1 VHALFPAPPPLACV
15 GRRVASS
22 EGRGGTASWGGGVE
36 RHTVLSRVCSLPLPP
51 CACVPVC
58 LCACLPPAR
67 WVRHHAVL
75 PPPLSPGRYLALQAS
90 AGHTEGCY
98 RRGWC
103 QEPEDRGPLLPTA
116 HVPLLWRGR
125 LPQYVVMP
133 SLSCAVAIMRSRH
146 HAQSLSRA
154 VVAACWLLHV
164 PWCEAATLPRPRAC
178 VVVPPFASLDV
189 PCVPCVPYLPLMA

>member
-1 VHALFPAPPPLACV
+1 VLTSNVDGMFERNGFDPAGIATPQGVCCVCMRCSLPPPPLRALAGVWHQVRGVV
-15 GRRVASS
+15 GRPV
-22 EGRGGTASWGGGVE
+22 GGGVE

-133 SLSCAVAIMRSRH
+133 SLSCAVAIMRSRY
-146 HAQSLSRA
+146 HAQSLSCA
-154 VVAACWLLHV
+154 VAIMRSRCCVLAPA
-164 PWCEAATLPRPRAC
+164 RP
-178 VVVPPFASLDV
+178 VV
-189 PCVPCVPYLPLMA
+189 